1 MDIRVVVASRESR
14 VARITVGTLALQ
26 LALAAAAP
34 AQQRSAPPAVS
45 YDQHVDAGGVA
56 PPAGTLENPLK
67 DDKQAA
73 EDGGKLFSAFN
84 CDGCHGGGAVGA
96 EGPSLVDGR
105 WRYGGSDGEIYHSIF
120 YGRARGMPAWGGT
133 LPPDAIWRLVS
144 YLKSQE
150 PARDTLSTTRW

>member
-1 MDIRVVVASRESR
+1 MR
-14 VARITVGTLALQ
+14 TVGKLAGVLALQ
-26 LALAAAAP
+26 LALSGV
-34 AQQRSAPPAVS
+34 AQAQRTAPPSVN
-45 YDQHVDAGGVA
+45 YDQHVDAGGTA

-105 WRYGGSDGEIYHSIF
+105 WRYGG
-120 YGRARGMPAWGGT
+120 
-133 LPPDAIWRLVS
+133 V
-144 YLKSQE
+144 
-150 PARDTLSTTRW
+150 